1 MKQFILLLAI
11 ASIASVAAECPNA
24 CSGHGNCEAF
34 DQCNCH
40 RGWQAADC
48 SERQCAMGY
57 AFTTTPQGD
66 LNMDGDREDNSY
78 KQLSEPGVIAINTN
92 TITFSRSG
100 LQKGELKV
108 GDGIR
113 LCNENFIVTQIRGRE
128 IATNDDFKTTEND
141 DNSEEITSAT
151 DDTFK
156 RRIKEAVLN
165 TRHTQNCGTN
175 PKVNTVFQGS
185 ITKGETT
192 AKFTKSGNWVANDI
206 NVGSRVYVWCTGTG
220 SQLFEATDGA
230 SATGVNNYGYYE
242 DGVFRD
248 GGRFL
253 TIKSVSNA
261 DLFFHEPV
269 GHDATS
275 CSLKQAND
283 HIVYRQLTTQ
293 ARPNGDWEKWKGDFK
308 GTNTRPG
315 RGPTMN
321 SQEEATYK
329 RLGKDFSAGD
339 TVLLGDY
346 GQDEGHFYM
355 ECSNQGLCDRKT
367 GLCECFDGYTGRACQ
382 RQACPEDCSGHGV
395 CASVDQLRL
404 SDMTKLPLTASTVRD
419 DKTVTFDSNVWSV
432 NLRPGDYIK
441 VGNYPP
447 MKINTITADD
457 ADADANYNVTHF
469 LSGLTAFNN
478 AAKKVDTVTLYNAFP
493 ETLPMG
499 TEVYQVHSYDLWDKD
514 KNMACKC
521 DPRWTGYDCSQRK
534 CPLGDDPLTV
544 DSVDGQGTTT
554 TTDDSAYTQSPEKQ
568 TLIMNTGQVKY
579 GSSVTGASGMLV
591 GHFSL
596 TFEDYFGE
604 KFVTRPIPTEV
615 EMSVTVSTGTAK
627 VVTFDGGV
635 GLPVSELSRGDE
647 VRIGRDIRFVEKIT
661 YVDHNTKTHIK
672 SFEVRDGYLGAIANM
687 ENFHTAHPSGSRLY
701 RRDVSKEIREALLS
715 VPNSRVE
722 GVSVE
727 KLEISGDF
735 VAKGEYDPTN
745 TKITFAANH
754 AGWAVGDLV
763 RVRSHIRIVT
773 DTTAMQKYRIKFE
786 SGCLTDDHC
795 NHNGINS
802 YDSDTEATCSLGG
815 SCTCSLPTAT
825 VQYHGFGCTRKGKGN
840 DFHGTPRAI
849 NHARPYKRSNSGD
862 IPLMTCDK
870 DELFSGKIIDM
881 YGRVSKSST
890 TKIEFYNSAG
900 VATAPTTNYLPSVG
914 NELYI
919 DGQVRTVVET
929 ASDNTWAKVDL
940 PFTIYAKSD
949 DDYVV
954 PPGSTVYLIHRL
966 GGVGS
971 QCTLTDMPKLTD
983 TDTINTD
990 AKGNLTAKSHS
1001 GGNSVDGDQ
1010 TKSSQTNPHT
1020 EITIR
1025 PMDPQEVEIG
1035 DRIRVDT
1042 EVSGNDLTPGTY
1054 ITHTVDRIYYETANT
1069 ADNTDPKQ
1077 IGAIEKFT
1085 LNELVSVETT
1095 KTGDMLKVAD
1105 KEERFVYNDQRGTTE
1120 NKECSGRGLC
1130 DETSGLCQCFKG
1142 YTDDDCSRQ
1151 NALASA

>member
-1 MKQFILLLAI
+1 MGTARGTYQSTKMMKQFVLLLAI
-11 ASIASVAAECPNA
+11 ATIASVTAECPNA

-48 SERQCAMGY
+48 SERQCPMGY

-92 TITFSRSG
+92 AITFARSG

-108 GDGIR
+108 GDGVR
-113 LCNENFIVTQIRGRE
+113 LCNENFIVTQLRGRTITGE
-128 IATNDDFKTTEND
+128 DDFLSTETD
-141 DNSEEITSAT
+141 DVTHEITSAT
-151 DDTFK
+151 ADTYK

-165 TRHTQNCGTN
+165 TRHTQNCGTSHGAN
-175 PKVNTVFQGS
+175 AVYGGTDGKISVK
-185 ITKGETT
+185 KGETGAYIET
-192 AKFTKSGNWVANDI
+192 SGANFVPA
-206 NVGSRVYVWCTGTG
+206 NFAPGSRMFVWCTG
-220 SQLFEATDGA
+220 SDSELFAAEDATW
-230 SATGVNNYGYYE
+230 TGVNNYGYFE

-248 GGRFL
+248 GGRFV
-253 TIKSVSNA
+253 TIKSVGTTANSDA
-261 DLFFHEPV
+261 KKIYIHEPI
-269 GHDATS
+269 GHDAGT
-275 CSLKQAND
+275 CSMKQAND

-321 SQEEATYK
+321 NMETSYL
-329 RLGKDFSAGD
+329 RLGKDFAAGD
-339 TVLLGDY
+339 AVLLGDY

-355 ECSNQGLCDRKT
+355 ECSNQGLCDRKA

-395 CASVDQLRL
+395 CASVEQLRL
-404 SDMTKLPLTASTVRD
+404 SDMTKLPLTASTTRD
-419 DKTVTFDSNVWSV
+419 DHTITFDSDVYSV
-432 NLRPGDYIK
+432 KLRPGDYIK
-441 VGNYPP
+441 IGNYPP
-447 MKINTITADD
+447 MKINTIA
-457 ADADANYNVTHF
+457 ADAAGADGNYNVTHF
-469 LSGLTAFNN
+469 LSGLTAQNN
-478 AAKKVDTVTLYNAFP
+478 AAKKVDTVELFNAFP

-499 TEVYQVHSYDLWDKD
+499 TEVYQVHSYDLWDSD

-521 DPRWTGYDCSQRK
+521 DPRWTGYDCSERK

-554 TTDDSAYTQSPEKQ
+554 TTDDSMYTQSPEKQ
-568 TLIMNTGQVKY
+568 TLVMNTGQVEY
-579 GSSVTGASGMLV
+579 GSVVTGASGMLV

-615 EMSVTVSTGTAK
+615 EMSVTVSTGTDK
-627 VVTFDGGV
+627 KVTFDGGV

-647 VRIGRDIRFVEKIT
+647 VRIGRDIRFVQKIT

-672 SFEVRDGYLGAIANM
+672 SFEVRDGYLGAIATK
-687 ENFHTAHPSGSRLY
+687 ENFHTGHPSGSRLY

-715 VPNSRVE
+715 IPNSRVE

-735 VAKGEYDPTN
+735 VAKGEHDGSDD
-745 TKITFAANH
+745 IIFDANH

-773 DTTAMQKYRIKFE
+773 DTTTDAKKLRVHGTIGDSPNSDKFERVYRAAMQKYRIKFE

-802 YDSDTEATCSLGG
+802 YDSDTDATCSLGG
-815 SCTCSLPTAT
+815 SCTCSLPSTT

-870 DELFSGKIIDM
+870 DELFSGKIID
-881 YGRVSKSST
+881 K
-890 TKIEFYNSAG
+890 
-900 VATAPTTNYLPSVG
+900 
-914 NELYI
+914 
-919 DGQVRTVVET
+919 
-929 ASDNTWAKVDL
+929 
-940 PFTIYAKSD
+940 
-949 DDYVV
+949 
-954 PPGSTVYLIHRL
+954 
-966 GGVGS
+966 
-971 QCTLTDMPKLTD
+971 
-983 TDTINTD
+983 
-990 AKGNLTAKSHS
+990 
-1001 GGNSVDGDQ
+1001 
-1010 TKSSQTNPHT
+1010 
-1020 EITIR
+1020 
-1025 PMDPQEVEIG
+1025 
-1035 DRIRVDT
+1035 
-1042 EVSGNDLTPGTY
+1042 
-1054 ITHTVDRIYYETANT
+1054 
-1069 ADNTDPKQ
+1069 
-1077 IGAIEKFT
+1077 
-1085 LNELVSVETT
+1085 
-1095 KTGDMLKVAD
+1095 
-1105 KEERFVYNDQRGTTE
+1105 
-1120 NKECSGRGLC
+1120 
-1130 DETSGLCQCFKG
+1130 
-1142 YTDDDCSRQ
+1142 
-1151 NALASA
+1151 